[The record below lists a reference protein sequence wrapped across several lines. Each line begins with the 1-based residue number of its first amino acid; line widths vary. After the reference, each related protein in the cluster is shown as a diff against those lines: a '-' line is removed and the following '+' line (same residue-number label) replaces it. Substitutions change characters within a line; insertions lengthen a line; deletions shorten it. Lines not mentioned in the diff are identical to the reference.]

1 MGREKM
7 RTDAAIQR
15 GETEGTP
22 GAPGGPG
29 LEIWISYVL
38 RIGVLIS
45 AAIILIGLLLLIVHD
60 PSTGSGT
67 SLHQIVTTEQR
78 VTVRPSEIVHGVAA
92 GDAVSIIQ
100 VGIFALILTPVTR
113 VAMTVIL
120 FAIEREKIFVLVTL
134 TVFLILLFGLTGLGT

>member
-1 MGREKM
+1 VAK
-7 RTDAAIQR
+7 
-15 GETEGTP
+15 
-22 GAPGGPG
+22 
-29 LEIWISYVL
+29 
-38 RIGVLIS
+38 
-45 AAIILIGLLLLIVHD
+45 
-60 PSTGSGT
+60 
-67 SLHQIVTTEQR
+67 EQQ
-78 VTVRPSEIVHGVAA
+78 VTVRPSTIARGVAA

>member
-1 MGREKM
+1 M
-7 RTDAAIQR
+7 RTDTATQR
-15 GETEGTP
+15 RETGSTAGVP
-22 GAPGGPG
+22 SGPG

-45 AAIILIGLLLLIVHD
+45 AAIILIGLALLILRD
-60 PSTGSGT
+60 PSTGGGT
-67 SLHQIVTTEQR
+67 SLHQVVAKEQQ
-78 VTVRPSEIVHGVAA
+78 VTVRPSTIARGVAA